1 LTDAS
6 LGNQDEPL
14 SGFLYLHFFCRLNV
28 IEFCD
33 KTLSVSHEAS
43 IEVSCHVCQTELC
56 NGAHDKEDFIEML
69 NAMLQRP
76 VED

>member
-1 LTDAS
+1 MTDAS
-6 LGNQDEPL
+6 LGNEDEPL
-14 SGFLYLHFFCRLNV
+14 SGFLYLHFFSWLNV

-33 KTLSVSHEAS
+33 KHYLFHIEAS

-56 NGAHDKEDFIEML
+56 DGAHDKEDIIEML